1 MGYRA
6 KSGRNRFTRRL
17 PGVAAPVVAGMAGM
31 AAFALANAPATA
43 LAAKQVPAHHSPA
56 TSAASDA
63 LLSAIRPAAPRATH
77 KATHKAARSA
87 SYTVKSGDTL
97 SAIARHFYQSPDYWP
112 VLYWANHDKIKYA
125 NEIEVGQVLK
135 VPAKPAKVPAPPS
148 ALGPAPAPA
157 PVQSSSAAAPVQTAS
172 APAPSEPA
180 QATGTYSGGSGFQAC
195 VIAAESGGNSQ
206 VMNSSGHYGLYQF
219 SSSTWAEYGGD
230 PADFGSASVA
240 EQNQV
245 FNNAVA
251 AGGASN
257 WAPYDGC

>member
-1 MGYRA
+1 LGYRA
-6 KSGRNRFTRRL
+6 KSARTRFTRRL

-43 LAAKQVPAHHSPA
+43 LAAKQLPAHHS
-56 TSAASDA
+56 AAAPTANEA
-63 LLSAIRPAAPRATH
+63 LLAAIRPAAP
-77 KATHKAARSA
+77 KATHTARRGAALPA
-87 SYTVKSGDTL
+87 TYTVKSGDTL
-97 SAIARHFYQSPDYWP
+97 SAIARHLYRSPDYWP
-112 VLYWANHDKIKYA
+112 VLYWANHTSIRYA

-148 ALGPAPAPA
+148 ALGPAAPA
-157 PVQSSSAAAPVQTAS
+157 PVQASGAIAPVQA
-172 APAPSEPA
+172 APAPAEPT
-180 QATGTYSGGSGFQAC
+180 QAATTYSGGSGFQAC

-206 VMNSSGHYGLYQF
+206 VVNSSGHYGLYQF

-230 PADFGSASVA
+230 PADFGNASVS